1 MRIATLLACIAAMIG
16 AMSDRSISGSA
27 GSNVVKIAVFGFEL
41 QDVSPAGAL
50 GKVTTSEA
58 SLQKATTAAREELK
72 NSGRYGIVSI
82 DGVDAKPARGRALR
96 DCDGCEAEIAR
107 KLGAQ
112 QTMIGIVQ
120 RVTQTDYYVVVVM
133 RDASTGKIVNAQVAN
148 FAGGEEGR
156 ASGVRRIIKRQV
168 LPQ

>member
-1 MRIATLLACIAAMIG
+1 MRIAMLIACTAAIVG
-16 AMSDRSISGSA
+16 AMSDRASA
-27 GSNVVKIAVFGFEL
+27 EQVGSNVVKIAVFGFEL

-50 GKVTTSEA
+50 GKATTSDT
-58 SLQKATTAAREELK
+58 SLQKATTAAREELQS
-72 NSGRYGIVSI
+72 SGRYGIVSI
-82 DGVDAKPARGRALR
+82 DGVEGRALR

-133 RDASTGKIVNAQVAN
+133 RDANTGKIVNAQVAN
-148 FAGGEEGR
+148 FAGGEEGW

>member
-1 MRIATLLACIAAMIG
+1 MRIATLIACTAAMVG
-16 AMSDRSISGSA
+16 AMSDRASA
-27 GSNVVKIAVFGFEL
+27 EPVGSNVIKIAVFGFEL

-50 GKVTTSEA
+50 GKATTSDT
-58 SLQKATTAAREELK
+58 SLRKATTAAREELQS
-72 NSGRYGIVSI
+72 SGRYGIVSI

-133 RDASTGKIVNAQVAN
+133 RDANTGKIVNAQVAN
-148 FAGGEEGR
+148 FAGGEEGW

-168 LPQ
+168 LPP